1 MSRHE
6 IPGFSPANKIIVGWD
21 RPLQTFFVQVIDR
34 ELEDAGAD
42 EKFVLWLGCS
52 LREICGVEKLAR
64 LVSLFAELSPE
75 MRATLFG
82 DKEFGA

>member
-1 MSRHE
+1 MKATIESTN
-6 IPGFSPANKIIVGWD
+6 AIVTMKDHDG
-21 RPLQTFFVQVIDR
+21 RPYKARVWRGVR
-34 ELEDAGAD
+34 
-42 EKFVLWLGCS
+42 LGCS